1 MQTGMSDDKVE
12 IINPPNAVK
21 AKVKV
26 GGPGAVDASTLE
38 RAEQAIAGMSDQYLD
53 WVQEDIA
60 RIDAAYKE
68 LAAATGD
75 RAEEIDKVFQ
85 VSHDMKGQGGSFGFD
100 LVTAIGNQLC
110 RMIEKMD
117 TIGNAEVEAV
127 RVHIDAMKLVI
138 AQRMKGSGGK
148 AGEQILAGLEKVVAK
163 VLG

>member
-1 MQTGMSDDKVE
+1 
-12 IINPPNAVK
+12 
-21 AKVKV
+21 
-26 GGPGAVDASTLE
+26 
-38 RAEQAIAGMSDQYLD
+38 
-53 WVQEDIA
+53 
-60 RIDAAYKE
+60 
-68 LAAATGD
+68 
-75 RAEEIDKVFQ
+75 
-85 VSHDMKGQGGSFGFD
+85 MKGQGGSVGFD

-127 RVHIDAMKLVI
+127 RVHIDAMKLGI